1 MGKWL
6 AAGGVALALVLFL
19 LWRQLDPTD
28 ATAAP
33 ATQSKPPA
41 IATEP
46 RDALAEAKKIAAEEH
61 AKAGVVE
68 PVKAPPV
75 AGKPEK
81 IEVQSDEFF
90 YRFQEVV
97 PAVLS
102 RKAAECYEGR
112 PETQRL
118 HRNQK
123 LTLEFHVK
131 IKDGEVTIS
140 DVKPSANTIKDP
152 ALEICFT
159 QAVARS
165 GWHDDTLP
173 DWEADDQ
180 LVIRPERGLK
190 KYMKSNMEYVGAV
203 APRADEDVI
212 RPGQKDSNGNE

>member
-1 MGKWL
+1 MKKWF
-6 AAGGVALALVLFL
+6 AAGALAVAVALFL
-19 LWRQLDPTD
+19 LWRQLDPAD
-28 ATAAP
+28 ATAASASQSRP
-33 ATQSKPPA
+33 APLS
-41 IATEP
+41 TEP

-68 PVKAPPV
+68 PVKV
-75 AGKPEK
+75 ARTDGKPEK
-81 IEVQSDEFF
+81 IDVQSDEFF

-112 PETQRL
+112 PEAQRL
-118 HRNQK
+118 TRNQK

-131 IKDGEVTIS
+131 IKDGEVSIS
-140 DVKPSANTIKDP
+140 NVHPSANTINDP

-165 GWHDDTLP
+165 GWHDDALP

-180 LVIRPERGLK
+180 LLIRPERGLK
-190 KYMKSNMEYVGAV
+190 KYMKSNRDYVGAV
-203 APRADEDVI
+203 APRADEDVV
-212 RPGQKDSNGNE
+212 RPGQKDSNGND

>member
-1 MGKWL
+1 MVKWL
-6 AAGGVALALVLFL
+6 AAGGVALAVVLFL
-19 LWRQLDPTD
+19 LWRQLDTAD

-33 ATQSKPPA
+33 ATQKQPA
-41 IATEP
+41 PIATEP
-46 RDALAEAKKIAAEEH
+46 RDALGEAKRIAAEEH
-61 AKAGVVE
+61 AKAGIAE
-68 PVKAPPV
+68 PVKAPIV
-75 AGKPEK
+75 EGKPAK
-81 IEVQSDEFF
+81 IDVQSDEFF

-102 RKAAECYEGR
+102 RKAAQCYEGR
-112 PETQRL
+112 PEAKRL

-131 IKDGEVTIS
+131 IKDGEVSIS
-140 DVKPSANTIKDP
+140 NVHATANTLEDP
-152 ALEICFT
+152 ALETCFT

-180 LVIRPERGLK
+180 LLIRPERGLK
-190 KYMKSNMEYVGAV
+190 KYMKSNIDYVGAV

-212 RPGQKDSNGNE
+212 RPGQKDSNGNQ

>member
-6 AAGGVALALVLFL
+6 AAGGVALAVVLVL
-19 LWRQLDPTD
+19 LWRQLDSGE

-33 ATQSKPPA
+33 ATKPPPVA
-41 IATEP
+41 AEK
-46 RDALAEAKKIAAEEH
+46 RDALAEAKKVAAEEH

-68 PVKAPPV
+68 PVKV
-75 AGKPEK
+75 ASTDGKPEK
-81 IEVQSDEFF
+81 VDVQSDEFF

-102 RKAAECYEGR
+102 RKAAACYEGR
-112 PETQRL
+112 PDTQRL
-118 HRNQK
+118 NRNQK

-140 DVKPSANTIKDP
+140 DVHPSANTIKDA

-159 QAVARS
+159 QAVMRS

-190 KYMKSNMEYVGAV
+190 KYMKSNMEYVGAP
-203 APRADEDVI
+203 APRADDDVI

>member
-1 MGKWL
+1 MAKWL
-6 AAGGVALALVLFL
+6 AAGGVALAVVLFL
-19 LWRQLDPTD
+19 LWRQLDTGE

-33 ATQSKPPA
+33 ATRAKPAP
-41 IATEP
+41 ISTEP
-46 RDALAEAKKIAAEEH
+46 RDALAEAKKVAADEH
-61 AKAGVVE
+61 AKAGIVE
-68 PVKAPPV
+68 QVKAPS
-75 AGKPEK
+75 ADGKPEK
-81 IEVQSDEFF
+81 VDVQSDEFF

-102 RKAAECYEGR
+102 RKAAQCYEGR
-112 PETQRL
+112 PESQRL
-118 HRNQK
+118 TRNQK
-123 LTLEFHVK
+123 LTLEFHIK

-140 DVKPSANTIKDP
+140 DVHPSANTIKDP

-159 QAVARS
+159 QAVMRS

-190 KYMKSNMEYVGAV
+190 KYMKDNIEYVGAP

-212 RPGQKDSNGNE
+212 RPGQKDSNGNQ